1 MIDDKAE
8 RIRTLHSL
16 LKELP
21 KENYDL
27 LTILM
32 KHLHKY
38 VAIADG
44 HRRSMDERALV
55 CVL

>member
-1 MIDDKAE
+1 VIDDKAD

-27 LTILM
+27 LSILM
-32 KHLHKY
+32 AHLNK
-38 VAIADG
+38 
-44 HRRSMDERALV
+44 
-55 CVL
+55 